1 MVEQNFE
8 TVKCGNDQTF
18 DDVLV
23 DTGSAILWVG
33 GENPY
38 VQGPNTK
45 VYVFQLSHSIF
56 YYYFQTL
63 IIQQLVLESIQ
74 LLVWVT
80 VLEVPKALH
89 IVIQSS
95 SVMQLESINS

>member
-8 TVKCGNDQTF
+8 TVKCGNGQTF

-45 VYVFQLSHSIF
+45 VYVFQLSQF
-56 YYYFQTL
+56 FYYFQTL